1 MKLTAAV
8 CALLLLAPAMAMADG
23 LFRCGSWLV
32 SADMPAA
39 ELLKKC
45 GEPTSRDS
53 STQPFY
59 NSHGVAVGTT
69 TTEVWHYDRGSTSA
83 PMVVTVVEGRIQSIQ

>member
-1 MKLTAAV
+1 MG
-8 CALLLLAPAMAMADG
+8 MADG

-32 SADMPAA
+32 SVDMPAA
-39 ELLKKC
+39 ELLRKC
-45 GEPTSRDS
+45 GEPTSRET

-69 TTEVWHYDRGSTSA
+69 TTEVWRYDRGSTA
-83 PMVVTVVEGRIQSIQ
+83 AAMVVTVVEGRIQSIQ